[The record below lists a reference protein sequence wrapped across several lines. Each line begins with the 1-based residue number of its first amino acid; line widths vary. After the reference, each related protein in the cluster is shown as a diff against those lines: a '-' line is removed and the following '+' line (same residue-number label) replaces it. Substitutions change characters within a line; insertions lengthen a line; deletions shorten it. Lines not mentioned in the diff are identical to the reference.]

1 MKITQKFL
9 KSLEADT
16 LNILETIEKKDVIR
30 LIDKLYKEYHEKGTS
45 LVSDDVFDEIK
56 DYALSKE
63 YITDD
68 IIGSKVNTK
77 DAVKLPYW
85 MGSMDKYK
93 PQHEKELDRWMKKY
107 KGPYVVS
114 DKLDGVSGMLANG
127 VLYTRGNGYEG
138 RNISHLIEHLK
149 IPKNI
154 PENCVIR
161 GEIILTKC
169 DFNII
174 VDKGIKL
181 SNPRNTVAG
190 QTNSKNPNKNIFE
203 YMRFV
208 AYEVIEPRLHA
219 NEQIEFLK
227 KIGFNTVHTEINEE
241 ISVDI
246 LTHMLKVRRKESPF
260 EIDGII
266 VTDASQKHGV
276 NKSGN
281 PDFAFAFKLP
291 TQEVTTIVKHIEWK
305 ISKDKFVIP
314 TVVCEPVALGGV
326 TIQRA
331 TGFNAKFIID
341 NGIGSG
347 AEIKIMRSG
356 DVIPYISDVIKRV
369 EPQMPSYKYEFTTN
383 GLHIIVKSEEDD
395 PELAL
400 EIKLKEFENTV
411 KKLDIDGLKGK
422 TIKKLFDARIRSL
435 KKLFNLDSDAVKA
448 LNLSGFG
455 DKSIKTLIDG
465 IAKKKSELN
474 CVQLMEASN
483 SFGNGFALKTLQL
496 IYNKFPDF
504 MKSKPTVEQL
514 TAIEGIGNVMAEK
527 FVDNID
533 AFIKYLQD
541 NELALYC
548 DVKKNAVITAEKQKK
563 AESKTGKFANMKF
576 LFTGGKDKELIA
588 FIESNGGTVEGTW
601 SKSIDVL
608 ITAKPDTQST
618 KYKKAIANNTTVM
631 SVEDFKTKYS

>member
-16 LNILETIEKKDVIR
+16 LNVLSTIKKKDVIGLIER
-30 LIDKLYKEYHEKGTS
+30 LNKEYHEKGNN
-45 LVSDDVFDEIK
+45 LVSDDVFDGIK
-56 DYALSKE
+56 DYALSKGF
-63 YITDD
+63 IKNDSV
-68 IIGSKVNTK
+68 GSKVEST

-93 PQHEKELDRWMKKY
+93 PQHEKELNRWMKKY
-107 KGPYVVS
+107 KGPYVVT
-114 DKLDGVSGMLANG
+114 DKLDGVSGLLANG
-127 VLYTRGNGYEG
+127 VLYTRGNGSEG
-138 RNISHLIEHLK
+138 RNISHLIEYLK
-149 IPKNI
+149 IPKEI
-154 PENCVIR
+154 PDNCVIR

-169 DFNII
+169 DFNILA
-174 VDKGIKL
+174 DNGIKQ
-181 SNPRNTVAG
+181 SNPRNTVSG
-190 QTNSKNPNKNIFE
+190 QTNAKKPNEDILE

-208 AYEVIEPRLHA
+208 AYEVIEPRLPA
-219 NEQIEFLK
+219 NKQMEFLQSK
-227 KIGFNTVHTEINEE
+227 GFNTVHTENNEE

-266 VTDASQKHGV
+266 VTDASQKHEV

-291 TQEVTTIVKHIEWK
+291 TQEVTTIVKNIEWK

-314 TVVCEPVALGGV
+314 TVVCEPVALSGV

-341 NGIGSG
+341 NGIGPG

-356 DVIPYISDVIKRV
+356 DVIPYITDVVKRV
-369 EPQMPSYKYEFTTN
+369 EPQMPTYKYEFTAN
-383 GLHIIVKSEEDD
+383 GLHIIVKNTEDD
-395 PELAL
+395 PELAM
-400 EIKLKEFENTV
+400 EIKLKAFENTV

-422 TIKKLFDARIRSL
+422 TIKKLFDAHVRSL
-435 KKLFNLDSDAVKA
+435 KDLFLLDADAVKA

-455 DKSIKTLIDG
+455 DKSVKSLITG
-465 IAKKKSELN
+465 INATKSKLN
-474 CVQLMEASN
+474 CVRLMEASN
-483 SFGNGFALKTLQL
+483 AFGNGFALKTLQL
-496 IYNKFPDF
+496 IYDKYPDF

-541 NELALYC
+541 NELMMYC
-548 DVKKNAVITAEKQKK
+548 DVKKNTIVAKK
-563 AESKTGKFANMKF
+563 AETKTGKFANMKF

-588 FIESNGGTVEGTW
+588 FIEKNGGSVEGTW

-608 ITAKPDTQST
+608 IIAKPDTQST
-618 KYKKAIANNTTVM
+618 KYKKAIANNTTVL
-631 SVEDFKTKYS
+631 SIEEFKKKYS